1 MPVDEVKNPS
11 FPPTRYMGSKQAI
24 LDEIWNATDGLNF
37 ESVLDAFSGSGC
49 VGHMFKRKG
58 KRVVANDYMKYCYTI
73 AKATIENSHVV
84 LSADDVAFLL
94 SPNPAPDSFVQDTFG
109 GLYFEDNDNRM
120 IDNIRSNIRLL
131 NDEYKVALARSALS
145 RACLKKRPRGVFTY
159 VGNRYDDG
167 RRDLRI
173 SIAEH
178 FGESAKLLN
187 KAVFDNNRKNVAT
200 NLDVFAVEDHV
211 DLVYLDPPYY
221 TPHSDND
228 YLRRYHFLEGICCD
242 WQGVTILKNT
252 KTKKLKK
259 YPTPFDS
266 KTQVYD
272 AFEQLFRKFQNSII
286 VLSYSS
292 NGIPAKDD
300 LLVMLRR
307 VKKNVRVFEIDY
319 RYSFG
324 THRHKIRN
332 RKNVVREYLFVAS

>member
-1 MPVDEVKNPS
+1 M
-11 FPPTRYMGSKQAI
+11 
-24 LDEIWNATDGLNF
+24 
-37 ESVLDAFSGSGC
+37 
-49 VGHMFKRKG
+49 
-58 KRVVANDYMKYCYTI
+58 
-73 AKATIENSHVV
+73 
-84 LSADDVAFLL
+84 
-94 SPNPAPDSFVQDTFG
+94 
-109 GLYFEDNDNRM
+109 
-120 IDNIRSNIRLL
+120 
-131 NDEYKVALARSALS
+131 
-145 RACLKKRPRGVFTY
+145 
-159 VGNRYDDG
+159 
-167 RRDLRI
+167 
-173 SIAEH
+173 
-178 FGESAKLLN
+178 
-187 KAVFDNNRKNVAT
+187 
-200 NLDVFAVEDHV
+200 
-211 DLVYLDPPYY
+211 
-221 TPHSDND
+221 
-228 YLRRYHFLEGICCD
+228 
-242 WQGVTILKNT
+242 KNT